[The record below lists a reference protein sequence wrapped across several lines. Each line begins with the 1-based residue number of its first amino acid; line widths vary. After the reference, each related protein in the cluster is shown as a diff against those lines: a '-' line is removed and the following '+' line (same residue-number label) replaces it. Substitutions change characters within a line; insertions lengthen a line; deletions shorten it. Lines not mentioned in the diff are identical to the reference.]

1 MLKLKNAKK
10 LQMLKSNFLV
20 PADAKKLGN
29 AKKSDAKKSKML
41 KSQMHSHFLA
51 PTDAKTL

>member
-1 MLKLKNAKK
+1 
-10 LQMLKSNFLV
+10 MLKSNFLV